1 MCEVLGGWRSETKS
15 AWCWGQIGMGWEDR
29 RAVGEDGTCGFVS
42 DLKHLE
48 ASSRFIL
55 H

>member
-1 MCEVLGGWRSETKS
+1 MLGAWRSETKS

-29 RAVGEDGTCGFVS
+29 RAVGEGGTWGFVS

-48 ASSRFIL
+48 IFSQFIL